1 MSARTPIR
9 KPAQINP
16 YNSTPSKPS
25 TKPRHSTP
33 LKTPLTR
40 FTGSVQTNSPSPLS
54 SSSTTPRKKRFV
66 RKQPLKDRILQW
78 PSNFIFKLWVDWD
91 LAHLIDSPKVARSI
105 GFLFHLLS
113 FLVKYTG
120 LSSNQSNRQSVLK
133 KSSASATARASAI
146 RAASKRSVPWA
157 PILAFTLFVVTAINT
172 YTLFTKFRSYR
183 MFMRRDPISSPNAR
197 KIQLDLDLDQSRE
210 GTPEFERKAGLSDYI
225 VMTTGFIWKY
235 FILLIWRPFLML
247 IGVSLSRS
255 ENSGRM
261 LREGQ
266 AEVYQIDMW
275 DINEGSLAL
284 FEVYSPAHALCWIF
298 LNASNWMYLIILMIA
313 LWSQIHFMV
322 EKYTMLL
329 KDKLIVQG
337 EVMHEYN
344 ETFVHP
350 RVFKA
355 TKDASTQTD

>member
-66 RKQPLKDRILQW
+66 RKQPLKDRLVSSSFNKPHSYLHSILQW

-146 RAASKRSVPWA
+146 RTASKRSVPWVW
-157 PILAFTLFVVTAINT
+157 LVFFAIDKLT
-172 YTLFTKFRSYR
+172 F
-183 MFMRRDPISSPNAR
+183 
-197 KIQLDLDLDQSRE
+197 
-210 GTPEFERKAGLSDYI
+210 
-225 VMTTGFIWKY
+225 
-235 FILLIWRPFLML
+235 L
-247 IGVSLSRS
+247 IGADSCFYVICCYSDQHLHT
-255 ENSGRM
+255 
-261 LREGQ
+261 LH
-266 AEVYQIDMW
+266 EVQKLQD
-275 DINEGSLAL
+275 
-284 FEVYSPAHALCWIF
+284 VH
-298 LNASNWMYLIILMIA
+298 
-313 LWSQIHFMV
+313 
-322 EKYTMLL
+322 EKGMSSFFYTVTM
-329 KDKLIVQG
+329 
-337 EVMHEYN
+337 
-344 ETFVHP
+344 
-350 RVFKA
+350 
-355 TKDASTQTD
+355 S